1 MRRIM
6 SFVFLLFL
14 IGCNTVSETPNSTQ
28 QDFAR
33 DARQC
38 ERETLQNLRAAYPN
52 TQLGPSNAQALEYRQ
67 MYLMCLDAR
76 GWTGMR

>member
-1 MRRIM
+1 MIRIM
-6 SFVFLLFL
+6 PFVSLFFI
-14 IGCNTVSETPNSTQ
+14 IGCSTVSETPNGNQ
-28 QDFAR
+28 QGFAR
-33 DARQC
+33 DAYQC

-76 GWTGMR
+76 GWTGMK